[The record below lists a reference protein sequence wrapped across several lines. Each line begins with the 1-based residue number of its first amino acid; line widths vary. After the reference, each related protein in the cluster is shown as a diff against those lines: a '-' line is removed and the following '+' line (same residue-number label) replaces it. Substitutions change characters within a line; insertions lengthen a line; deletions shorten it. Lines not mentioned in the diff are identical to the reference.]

1 MYKVPDT
8 HMDWFEYESIQKS
21 LQRKH
26 VNMLENNISKNESIC
41 KWIKPGEQIEIN
53 GFIIKRGFFY
63 VGDYFEIPRYFKNN
77 IIEYNNQQYNKQ
89 YKLSRIYG
97 PVIQENL
104 PIENGNLIIE
114 PFSCYYD
121 MHPTHRYEY
130 LSWLAGNVSSCE
142 LSTASLYFHLFGLQ
156 IRMFVDD
163 TTDNT
168 ERIELIKHSIE
179 LYTQC
184 FDDGIIASEFE
195 QFIEAAISNFFPNNV
210 FEIVHSDIVCNIKD
224 NTRVDALHEI
234 CRRIINKYKQCNI
247 PTFLVTDFLLQQA
260 SLFFE
265 TEFSKYIKGEKSEV
279 LEGYLYVSQDYQ
291 FFRLSG
297 STCDALFCSDYLIDV
312 KLKGNNF
319 PICRII
325 DKSLKFFFKNTVRQL
340 SEYKSLCKISPTL
353 SLFTLPSVFNYC
365 DYEDAVSY
373 IKKLERKTEVQE
385 YTVISTNCILGI
397 DENIKVENKI
407 DKSQITSIIK
417 CIRKIGYGIIPNMLI
432 DETRFNYG
440 DKCILYRDANS
451 ADIDIMIARRLEL
464 LIKVCVN
471 VIGTTFSDSDTLFID
486 DLVKAEVN
494 HVPTR
499 RYLAAYFRWIM
510 SSTYKLT
517 KTDKKDIQKLPDTLK
532 NHYGVFLAR
541 IVSLDYLSISK
552 REEKLKDILPLFGIE
567 SQAIHT
573 LIHRSLISSDE
584 EFATIEKVTNTSEF
598 TIDKVS
604 TANRNGFTLSGE
616 HLAEIEEQTKQAQDL
631 LSDIFEDDGDSIES
645 TAHEN
650 KVFLVILKIL
660 LSKEL
665 WKREEVE
672 SLCKEHH
679 LMIGSVLEQIN
690 DFSYTKIEDAVI
702 EDDGDTIY
710 VMTEYKDKLI

>member
-1 MYKVPDT
+1 
-8 HMDWFEYESIQKS
+8 
-21 LQRKH
+21 
-26 VNMLENNISKNESIC
+26 
-41 KWIKPGEQIEIN
+41 
-53 GFIIKRGFFY
+53 
-63 VGDYFEIPRYFKNN
+63 
-77 IIEYNNQQYNKQ
+77 
-89 YKLSRIYG
+89 
-97 PVIQENL
+97 
-104 PIENGNLIIE
+104 
-114 PFSCYYD
+114 
-121 MHPTHRYEY
+121 
-130 LSWLAGNVSSCE
+130 
-142 LSTASLYFHLFGLQ
+142 
-156 IRMFVDD
+156 MFVDD
-163 TTDNT
+163 TTDNS
-168 ERIELIKHSIE
+168 ERIEIIKHSIE
-179 LYTQC
+179 LYVQC
-184 FDDGIIASEFE
+184 FDNGIIKFEFE

-210 FEIVHSDIVCNIKD
+210 FEIIHNDIVCNINSN

-234 CRRIINKYKQCNI
+234 CRRIINMYKQCNI
-247 PTFLVTDFLLQQA
+247 PNCLVTDFFLQQA

-265 TEFSKYIKGEKSEV
+265 SEFSKYVKGENSEV
-279 LEGYLYVSQDYQ
+279 LEGYLYVSKDYQ

-297 STCDALFCSDYLIDV
+297 STCDALFCSDFLIDV
-312 KLKGNNF
+312 KLNQASIPVCG
-319 PICRII
+319 IL
-325 DKSLKFFFKNTVRQL
+325 DKSLKFFLKKTVRQL
-340 SEYKSLCKISPTL
+340 SEYRSLYKISPEL
-353 SLFTLPSVFNYC
+353 SLFTLPSTFNYC

-373 IKKLERKTEVQE
+373 IEKMKSKTEGQE
-385 YTVISTNCILGI
+385 YTIVSTNYILSD
-397 DENIKVENKI
+397 DENIETDRKI

-417 CIRKIGYGIIPNMLI
+417 CIGKIGYGIIPNMLI

-464 LIKVCVN
+464 LIKVCVT

-494 HVPTR
+494 HAPTR

-517 KTDKKDIQKLPDTLK
+517 KTDKKDIQKLPDKLK
-532 NHYGVFLAR
+532 NHYAIFLAR

-616 HLAEIEEQTKQAQDL
+616 RLAEIEEQTKQAQDL
-631 LSDIFEDDGDSIES
+631 LSHIFEDDGDSIKS

-672 SLCKEHH
+672 SLCKKHH
-679 LMIGSVLEQIN
+679 LIIGSVLEQIN